1 MTLEYL
7 TALQGQLRSMVDAEE
22 LHLQIESEFQ
32 NPGRWGLTLPTFSAR
47 ACVEPRMLEHPDL
60 TRQEVP

>member
-7 TALQGQLRSMVDAEE
+7 TALQGLLRSLVDAEE
-22 LHLQIESEFQ
+22 PQQQAEREFQ
-32 NPGRWGLTLPTFSAR
+32 NPVAGASRSPLQCW
-47 ACVEPRMLEHPDL
+47 ACVEPRMLGHPDL